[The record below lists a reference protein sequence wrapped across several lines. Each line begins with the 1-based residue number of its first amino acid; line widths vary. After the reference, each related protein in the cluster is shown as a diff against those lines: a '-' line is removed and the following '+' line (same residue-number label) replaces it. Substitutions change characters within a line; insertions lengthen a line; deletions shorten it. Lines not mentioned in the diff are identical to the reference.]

1 MKNTDFS
8 IKKYY
13 KNKEKQKKYKAKK
26 KATKK
31 KADTTIYILILIP

>member
-1 MKNTDFS
+1 MKNTDFF

-13 KNKEKQKKYKAKK
+13 KNKEKQKKYKAKE